1 MGERKGQNK
10 YYPPDYD
17 PKKGGLN
24 KFLGTH
30 ALRERARKLH
40 LGILI
45 IRFEM
50 PYNIWCEGCG
60 NHIGMGVRYNAEK
73 KKVGMYYTTPIYQ
86 FRMKC
91 HLVSFGPCFYRAVNI
106 KLDGVTCHAL
116 VKNSFEYKATQQAIT
131 QEQ

>member
-1 MGERKGQNK
+1 MGERKGQNM

-17 PKKGGLN
+17 PGKGGLN
-24 KFLGTH
+24 KSQGTH

-60 NHIGMGVRYNAEK
+60 NHIGMGVRY
-73 KKVGMYYTTPIYQ
+73 VGLSG
-86 FRMKC
+86 FK
-91 HLVSFGPCFYRAVNI
+91 H
-106 KLDGVTCHAL
+106 TCHCL
-116 VKNSFEYKATQQAIT
+116 
-131 QEQ
+131 

>member
-1 MGERKGQNK
+1 MGERKGTNK

-45 IRFEM
+45 IR
-50 PYNIWCEGCG
+50 
-60 NHIGMGVRYNAEK
+60 
-73 KKVGMYYTTPIYQ
+73 
-86 FRMKC
+86 
-91 HLVSFGPCFYRAVNI
+91 
-106 KLDGVTCHAL
+106 
-116 VKNSFEYKATQQAIT
+116 
-131 QEQ
+131 

>member
-1 MGERKGQNK
+1 MTLEYCWLLNQYSILIKIWIWTFEQGERKGQNK

-17 PKKGGLN
+17 PTKGGLN

-50 PYNIWCEGCG
+50 PYNIWCEGCK
-60 NHIGMGVRYNAEK
+60 NHIGMGVR
-73 KKVGMYYTTPIYQ
+73 
-86 FRMKC
+86 
-91 HLVSFGPCFYRAVNI
+91 
-106 KLDGVTCHAL
+106 
-116 VKNSFEYKATQQAIT
+116 
-131 QEQ
+131 

>member
-1 MGERKGQNK
+1 LVFFSAFKMGERKGQNK

-60 NHIGMGVRYNAEK
+60 NHVGMGVRW
-73 KKVGMYYTTPIYQ
+73 
-86 FRMKC
+86 R
-91 HLVSFGPCFYRAVNI
+91 
-106 KLDGVTCHAL
+106 LDKSSIPGGQCYDL
-116 VKNSFEYKATQQAIT
+116 QIFPY
-131 QEQ
+131 

>member
-1 MGERKGQNK
+1 MYTSRLNIYFSETNLVSNRLKMGERKGQNM

-17 PKKGGLN
+17 PGKGGLN
-24 KFLGTH
+24 KSQGTH

-60 NHIGMGVRYNAEK
+60 NHIGMGVRY
-73 KKVGMYYTTPIYQ
+73 VGLSG
-86 FRMKC
+86 FK
-91 HLVSFGPCFYRAVNI
+91 H
-106 KLDGVTCHAL
+106 TCHCL
-116 VKNSFEYKATQQAIT
+116 MFKRRS
-131 QEQ
+131 

>member
-1 MGERKGQNK
+1 MIYLVPFQVWQNRKMGERKGTNH

-30 ALRERARKLH
+30 ALRERARKIH
-40 LGILI
+40 MGILI

-60 NHIGMGVRYNAEK
+60 NHIGMGVRY
-73 KKVGMYYTTPIYQ
+73 T
-86 FRMKC
+86 FFLC
-91 HLVSFGPCFYRAVNI
+91 C
-106 KLDGVTCHAL
+106 AL
-116 VKNSFEYKATQQAIT
+116 HCYP
-131 QEQ
+131 